1 MSRSLFV
8 TFGNAWIYTRLL
20 HLILCCEV
28 IFWNRIRLKSRKH
41 EQGNLNFD
49 TVGEM
54 NKIELTAWA
63 FWYKTEK
70 KSCILTG
77 NPLYYHNFYVR
88 EYLHVV
94 YLRNYTILI
103 CSECYKKQALVNS
116 RQISLYL
123 KDNLYCKRMSI
134 FLINYTS
141 VTLVSLNG
149 YQQRL
154 PFCERRREKIPHLQ
168 SRRSSSRK

>member
-1 MSRSLFV
+1 MSK
-8 TFGNAWIYTRLL
+8 AIWISTQL
-20 HLILCCEV
+20 EK
-28 IFWNRIRLKSRKH
+28 W
-41 EQGNLNFD
+41 
-49 TVGEM
+49 

-116 RQISLYL
+116 RQIKFIFERWFILQEDVNFPNKLHFCNTCKL
-123 KDNLYCKRMSI
+123 KWLPTE
-134 FLINYTS
+134 TS
-141 VTLVSLNG
+141 VLWTQERENPSLTISAIFI
-149 YQQRL
+149 Q
-154 PFCERRREKIPHLQ
+154 KIGCLKIFFRDSP
-168 SRRSSSRK
+168 R